1 MKTIAGALL
10 CAFFACT
17 MLTALPPTAFA
28 DSHEQKAVL
37 VTGASSG
44 IGRKITE
51 VLAAEGHFV
60 YAGARKAE
68 DIEALSAIDNVM
80 GVRLDVTV
88 QEEIDAAV
96 ELIEKEGRGLWGIIN
111 NAGVYVGGPMLEMS
125 EADLDFQLDVN
136 VYGPYRVN
144 KAFADLIIASGG
156 RFNVISSI
164 SGVLSGPGSGAY
176 SMSKHAMEAYTDSLA
191 AEMQVLGGAV
201 KVSAIEPGNYKSR
214 IADTACRRLLE
225 GGPAEGPSRFPAYN
239 ERMKAL
245 CEDASRSQYPEPDDV
260 AAAALHAMFDPNP
273 KEHYLVVPVRSEA
286 EWTIYKLI
294 EELVELNRDHTFS
307 FTRDELVAMLDDE
320 LETGDGLERAFQRPR
335 E

>member
-1 MKTIAGALL
+1 MKATALILCTIA
-10 CAFFACT
+10 ACVA
-17 MLTALPPTAFA
+17 LTAVPAAAIA
-28 DSHEQKAVL
+28 DEHGQKAVL

-44 IGRKITE
+44 IGREITE
-51 VLAAEGHFV
+51 RLAAEGHFV
-60 YAGARKAE
+60 YAGARKAK
-68 DIEALSAIDNVM
+68 DIEALSAMDNVM
-80 GVRLDVTV
+80 GVRLDVTI
-88 QEEIDAAV
+88 QDEIDAAV
-96 ELIEKEGRGLWGIIN
+96 ELIENEGRGLWGIIN
-111 NAGVYVGGPMLEMS
+111 NAGVYVGGPLLEMS

-144 KAFADLIIASGG
+144 KAFADMIIESGG

-164 SGVLSGPGSGAY
+164 AGVLSGPGSGAY

-191 AEMQVLGGAV
+191 TEMGMLGDGV
-201 KVSAIEPGNYKSR
+201 HVSAIEPGNYKSR
-214 IADTACRRLLE
+214 IADSACRRLRE
-225 GGPAEGPSRFPAYN
+225 SGAAGGPSRFPAYN

-245 CEDASRSQYPEPDDV
+245 CEDASRNQYPEPDDV

-286 EWTIYKLI
+286 EWTMYKLI
-294 EELVELNRDHTFS
+294 EELVELNRDHKFS